1 MNSHLSVSEIYDS
14 AANLGNQ
21 DFDLFFRKLTIL
33 NAHRNNAP
41 IVKSEESE
49 LLLKINSGFPA
60 QKWER
65 LQYLDWKMESSGLNE
80 KESAESLKLAVSY
93 ENYTVDRLQLLIKLA
108 KLRKVTLEEIMQ
120 QLGIKTQEN
129 G

>member
-49 LLLKINSGFPA
+49 LLLKINIGFPA